1 MERKKTTTYTDID
14 TVYNVQVQIYIFSWW
29 LSLRMEITLERGWE
43 KRRIG
48 WWERERVMHDGSP
61 GDMAKCL
68 THTCEAW
75 TCSKHFWLVCEGS
88 RRSVLNQAV
97 KEERSEWG
105 SRCSYNIRTE
115 TEREGYTGQHSISA
129 GTEEPQSL
137 QSLSVKYS
145 ARQRERLQYNQSM
158 QKQNERWSEKEK
170 EKAAQMVAEMCECSS
185 LGCHHY
191 CVSTINAR
199 IEMMAP
205 AHFSFFSTT
214 ARQA

>member
-1 MERKKTTTYTDID
+1 
-14 TVYNVQVQIYIFSWW
+14 
-29 LSLRMEITLERGWE
+29 MEITLERGWE

-48 WWERERVMHDGSP
+48 WRERDRVMHDGSP
-61 GDMAKCL
+61 GEMAKCL
-68 THTCEAW
+68 THTGEAW

-97 KEERSEWG
+97 KEERFKWDEVVKD
-105 SRCSYNIRTE
+105 I
-115 TEREGYTGQHSISA
+115 EREGYTGQHSISA
-129 GTEEPQSL
+129 GTEEPRSL

-145 ARQRERLQYNQSM
+145 ARQWERLNQSE

-170 EKAAQMVAEMCECSS
+170 EAQMVAEMCECSS

-199 IEMMAP
+199 IEIMAP

-214 ARQA
+214 SQQA